1 MSILYTATR
10 HKEYEI
16 VEKVVVKKNVI
27 SILEQVEFDLQILT
41 RHCYIY
47 SIKKVLLYILQVDQ
61 FLDPLFLSGQ
71 FNNFSKKKKTGT
83 HIAQGR
89 HQLVAMKEPMDAS
102 KHQNQIFH

>member
-27 SILEQVEFDLQILT
+27 SILEQPRPLAFEFDLQILT

-61 FLDPLFLSGQ
+61 FLDPLLLSG
-71 FNNFSKKKKTGT
+71 
-83 HIAQGR
+83 
-89 HQLVAMKEPMDAS
+89 
-102 KHQNQIFH
+102 